1 MRCTKRSNSFFFER
15 RLRLMHPLIFYTMD
29 KDVGTARWRA
39 IRGVYDRRGVHFDSA
54 GVRPGCPIQHPPIRA
69 KITPPKRRP
78 AAPPG
83 PSTSPIPLIFPH
95 FQNEGILE
103 VKPHHDHGQR
113 PKASEGAKP
122 RRTPA

>member
-1 MRCTKRSNSFFFER
+1 
-15 RLRLMHPLIFYTMD
+15 MHPSFFYTMD
-29 KDVGTARWRA
+29 KDVGTPRWRA

-54 GVRPGCPIQHPPIRA
+54 GVRPGSPIQHPPIRA
-69 KITPPKRRP
+69 KTTPPKRRP

-103 VKPHHDHGQR
+103 EYDQTFLPWVPIDYIYIEFTGIESCIVDACRQAHFYIR
-113 PKASEGAKP
+113 VL
-122 RRTPA
+122 R

>member
-1 MRCTKRSNSFFFER
+1 
-15 RLRLMHPLIFYTMD
+15 MHPLIFYTMD

-103 VKPHHDHGQR
+103 A
-113 PKASEGAKP
+113 ASCIAAIAGGASSVASIASTDGPAASCIGATAGAK
-122 RRTPA
+122 RGAG